1 MNYRICPDCGAAL
14 DPGEACDCEK
24 GQNLPAIQCTQPP
37 VIAENLDSVRSRLEG
52 LVSQIS
58 SYPMD
63 DDSLR
68 KVKKLRADLRREF
81 EQMEDQRMEVKKAV
95 MKPYELANQ
104 KYKVYI
110 SDPYDAADKK
120 LKEWVD
126 DYQNGIKGKC
136 EDSLRDYFNECCQ
149 SFGIDFLKFEDCG
162 VDVDMALARQKEP
175 RKAMDRIYDCVAS
188 VKADLEVIGT
198 LEDSGEVLLEYMR
211 CKSISIAIAEV
222 NERRRAMEAAQSL
235 IDQHSMLNEQQEKHR
250 AELAAAAPE
259 IGKVEEIYSMAF
271 MATGTLAALKSMKA
285 NAMSLGIT
293 LEEINEEDK
302 KNDK

>member
-1 MNYRICPDCGAAL
+1 MTYRIFPDCGAAL

-24 GQNLPAIQCTQPP
+24 VQNLPAIQCTQPP
-37 VIAENLDSVRSRLEG
+37 VIAENMDSVRSRLEG
-52 LVSQIS
+52 LVSKIS

-81 EQMEDQRMEVKKAV
+81 DQMEDQRMEVKKAI

-104 KYKVYI
+104 KYKAYI
-110 SDPYDAADKK
+110 SGPYDAADKK

-126 DYQNGIKGKC
+126 GYQNGIKGKC

-175 RKAMDRIYDCVAS
+175 RKAMDRIYDYVQS
-188 VKADLEVIGT
+188 VRNDLDVIGQM
-198 LEDSGEVLLEYMR
+198 EDSCEILVEYKR
-211 CKSISIAIAEV
+211 CKLLQVSIANVISRKSAKQIAKKFFEG
-222 NERRRAMEAAQSL
+222 L
-235 IDQHSMLNEQQEKHR
+235 MLSHEQQEKHR

-259 IGKVEEIYSMAF
+259 IEKVEEIYSMAF

-293 LEEINEEDK
+293 LEEINEEDE
-302 KNDK
+302 NNG